1 MSDLISREALIETLV
16 KADKTYNNE
25 AHGGYVVS
33 RDVIDEVRYAP
44 SVDAVEV
51 VRCKDCKY
59 YKTALCTN
67 EDNHSSFYCADGER
81 KEVRE
86 CES

>member
-1 MSDLISREALIETLV
+1 MRLIDADALLNKKFKYMVHGRDDLLITIKASD
-16 KADKTYNNE
+16 
-25 AHGGYVVS
+25 
-33 RDVIDEVRYAP
+33 IDNAP
-44 SVDAVEV
+44 TIDAVEV

-81 KEVRE
+81 KEE
-86 CES
+86 TE